1 MRKTRNYKRKN
12 KKSTRKNIKN
22 KNQKG
27 GMFSNENDH
36 ILVGYILTSNVQ
48 ISTPII
54 VDKNYTLDMTLAG
67 PYSSYN
73 SFNMSYNLDILL
85 RPMHIRYANNNTP
98 SGNESI
104 NLPYKIVNNIFK
116 ISLSK
121 LNSSPNLKNIN
132 IYRLID
138 RGENMKYHTN
148 NVELY
153 DENNNLIKFMFGQDN
168 TIKMLA
174 DYVDL
179 KYYNI
184 KVFQDRNYNRSYPE
198 SLTEFKS
205 MVLAQI
211 QKTDQYITTVRI
223 GDFPEIPL
231 KDGIEA
237 LERAYPSLIA
247 RVLLDTDAKL
257 VGEEPR
263 EVRQSRASRIMEEG
277 MTRIKDERKEEF
289 DKIRLKKESERL
301 EKENLNKRYRT
312 VKLGA
317 TLYAIL
323 KDADMS
329 RDIDLYEITN
339 YVGPKDFKIINNIPV
354 GKLIMPS
361 RKVKLNETLENERLE
376 SERLENEKLEKK
388 RLENEKIE
396 RLLESSRREKLER
409 FGRERERLRRE
420 RLESERLEKNKRLE
434 RPRKEY
440 FIKDAYNSEDELSSD
455 EEIPRIQ
462 LIRK

>member
-22 KNQKG
+22 KKKKG

-153 DENNNLIKFMFGQDN
+153 DENNNLIKFMFRQDN

-184 KVFQDRNYNRSYPE
+184 KLFQDRNYNQSYPE

-205 MVLAQI
+205 MLLAQI

-263 EVRQSRASRIMEEG
+263 EVRLSRASRIMEEG

-301 EKENLNKRYRT
+301 EKENLNKQYKI
-312 VKLGA
+312 VQLG
-317 TLYAIL
+317 TTMYAIL
-323 KDADMS
+323 KDVDIS
-329 RDIDLYEITN
+329 RDIDIDLYEITN

-354 GKLIMPS
+354 AKFNMQS
-361 RKVKLNETLENERLE
+361 RKLKLNKTLENERLE
-376 SERLENEKLEKK
+376 SERLENEKLE
-388 RLENEKIE
+388 
-396 RLLESSRREKLER
+396 
-409 FGRERERLRRE
+409 RE
-420 RLESERLEKNKRLE
+420 RLEKSKKL
-434 RPRKEY
+434 
-440 FIKDAYNSEDELSSD
+440 
-455 EEIPRIQ
+455 
-462 LIRK
+462 